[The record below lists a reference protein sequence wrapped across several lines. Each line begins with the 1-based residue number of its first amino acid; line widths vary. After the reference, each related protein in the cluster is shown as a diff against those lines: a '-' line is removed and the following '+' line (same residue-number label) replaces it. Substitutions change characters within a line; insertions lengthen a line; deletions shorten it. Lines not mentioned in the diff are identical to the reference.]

1 MTWTSILQNV
11 KYRYKCTSL
20 KIPPHTVQVD
30 IWICLNIIWGKV
42 FWSGDILHETT
53 SNTFE
58 CLCPLLKLWI
68 CYYFHQWPEKY
79 NLNVTLSV
87 LIITQTFVL
96 LLCSCVSPSE
106 LQFFQFPSLQVL
118 LLDPELI
125 FNKKEVEKI
134 VKCGTW
140 RMSLSTVKVWNF
152 STSLMFNILALT
164 FFLSSWNCS
173 SWPSFT

>member
-1 MTWTSILQNV
+1 MHLFENTPPYRAGRYLNLPKHYMGESILVWWYPSWDHKQYIWMFV
-11 KYRYKCTSL
+11 S
-20 KIPPHTVQVD
+20 TVETLDMLLFPSVT
-30 IWICLNIIWGKV
+30 WE
-42 FWSGDILHETT
+42 IL
-53 SNTFE
+53 S
-58 CLCPLLKLWI
+58 K
-68 CYYFHQWPEKY
+68 
-79 NLNVTLSV
+79 VTLV
-87 LIITQTFVL
+87 ILIITPTFVL

-173 SWPSFT
+173 SWPSLT